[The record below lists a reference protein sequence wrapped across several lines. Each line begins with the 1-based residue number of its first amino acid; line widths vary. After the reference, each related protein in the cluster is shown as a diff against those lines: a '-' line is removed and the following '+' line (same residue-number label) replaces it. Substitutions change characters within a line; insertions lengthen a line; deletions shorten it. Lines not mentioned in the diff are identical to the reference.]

1 MDAPGVDLQGGQT
14 ARQIGTVHGD
24 APVEAAGTQQGLV
37 QHLRAVGGAQNDD
50 ALAGIEAVQLRQ
62 QLVQGL
68 LPLVV
73 AAAEAA
79 AVAGFADGVDL
90 VDEDDAGRHLGG
102 LLEQVTDTAGPH
114 AHEHLH
120 KVRAGDGEEGDVGLP
135 GHGLG
140 QQGFAGARRAHQQGA
155 LGELGADLGVF
166 AGVVEKIND
175 LHQGLLGL
183 VLTGHVRE
191 GDAGGFLHVD
201 LGIGLAHAAQA
212 PHAAAHPAH
221 QEDQQAHHQDHGHH
235 IAQQQAHEI
244 GGFLLHGGIIL
255 HIMLFQ
261 QGDQAVVPGHHRRGD
276 IPGGA
281 ALLHL
286 LGQHLRQVLA
296 ASFPRAGRQVF
307 LEVKG
312 IFVAGQLHGGHLV
325 LLHHLDE
332 LGVGNLLGAGVG
344 NLLGQEIKEN
354 DQDQGPENG
363 PENKAAFARALAAA
377 LALVVWIGTQ
387 QYLSSVPGERPRFS
401 GLCHLRAGYPTALG
415 R

>member
-1 MDAPGVDLQGGQT
+1 M
-14 ARQIGTVHGD
+14 
-24 APVEAAGTQQGLV
+24 
-37 QHLRAVGGAQNDD
+37 
-50 ALAGIEAVQLRQ
+50 
-62 QLVQGL
+62 
-68 LPLVV
+68 
-73 AAAEAA
+73 
-79 AVAGFADGVDL
+79 
-90 VDEDDAGRHLGG
+90 
-102 LLEQVTDTAGPH
+102 
-114 AHEHLH
+114 
-120 KVRAGDGEEGDVGLP
+120 
-135 GHGLG
+135 
-140 QQGFAGARRAHQQGA
+140 
-155 LGELGADLGVF
+155 
-166 AGVVEKIND
+166 EKIND

-261 QGDQAVVPGHHRRGD
+261 QGDQAVVPGHHRCGD

-344 NLLGQEIKEN
+344 DLLGQEIKEN